1 MSLNLID
8 IPQAPAHPNHAV
20 PRDGWGRPI
29 VVPRGGGKPKGYTR
43 TTTFIDCIEDK
54 SALIDWGKRMVLVGA
69 TKRPDLVEKARPLD
83 PEDPADKKTLNGL
96 AEQATDASGA
106 NDKRE
111 RGTHL
116 HTLSELVDAGQP
128 LPAGLPAQDVDDMA
142 AYLVETSPLKVVAV
156 EQFVVVDELG
166 VAGTF
171 DRMAEYDGP
180 GPDGE
185 PVSGNYICDVKTGS
199 VDYGGL
205 KMAAQLACY
214 SRGVKYDFARF
225 PVNAQDK
232 AAVASFKKRVIE
244 GHEAEA
250 AYSPLPPVNQDWG
263 IIIHLPAGRGE
274 CTLYWVDLNLGWEA
288 AELALRIRVMRS
300 KSRKAIRRFVAQS
313 TGSESLQ
320 PSQSVIV

>member
-1 MSLNLID
+1 ME
-8 IPQAPAHPNHAV
+8 IPSKPVHPNYSV

-69 TKRPDLVEKARPLD
+69 TKRPDLVDKARPLD
-83 PEDPADKKTLNGL
+83 PESPDDKKRLNEL

-111 RGTHL
+111 KGTHL
-116 HTLSELVDAGQP
+116 HGLSELVDAGQP
-128 LPAGLPAQDVDDMA
+128 LPAGLPARDVEDMA
-142 AYLVETSPLKVVAV
+142 AYLMETSPLTVKAV

-180 GPDGE
+180 GPDGA
-185 PVSGNYICDVKTGS
+185 PISGNFIADVKTGS
-199 VDYGGL
+199 VEYGGL

-232 AAVASFKKRVIE
+232 AAVASFKKRVIDMQD
-244 GHEAEA
+244 AEA

-263 IIIHLPAGRGE
+263 IIIHLPAGKGE

-288 AELALRIRVMRS
+288 AELALRIRELRS
-300 KSRKAIRRFVAQS
+300 KGRKAMKPFVVQATADEVAS
-313 TGSESLQ
+313 AA
-320 PSQSVIV
+320 

>member
-1 MSLNLID
+1 MSLNLLE
-8 IPQAPAHPNHAV
+8 IPSKPVHPNHSV

-54 SALIDWGKRMVLVGA
+54 SALIDWGKRMVLVGT
-69 TKRPDLVEKARPLD
+69 TKRPDLMEKARPLD
-83 PEDPADKKTLNGL
+83 PEDPADKKRLNEL

-106 NDKRE
+106 NAKRE

-116 HTLSELVDAGQP
+116 HNLSELVDAGQP
-128 LPAGLPAQDVDDMA
+128 LPASASAQDVEDMG
-142 AYLVETSPLKVVAV
+142 AYLMETSVLKVRAV

-185 PVSGNYICDVKTGS
+185 PISGSFICDLKTGS
-199 VDYGGL
+199 VEYGGL

-214 SRGVKYDFARF
+214 SRGVRYDFARF

-232 AAVASFKKRVIE
+232 AAVASFKKRVIDIQD
-244 GHEAEA
+244 AEA

-263 IIIHLPAGRGE
+263 IIIHLPAGEGE
-274 CTLYWVDLNLGWEA
+274 CTLYWVDLNIGWEA
-288 AELALRIRVMRS
+288 AELALRIRELRS
-300 KSRKAIRRFVAQS
+300 KGRKAMKRFVTQDTANEVAS
-313 TGSESLQ
+313 TR
-320 PSQSVIV
+320 

>member
-1 MSLNLID
+1 ME
-8 IPQAPAHPNHAV
+8 IPSKPAHPNHSV

-29 VVPRGGGKPKGYTR
+29 VVPRAGGQPKGYTR

-69 TKRPDLVEKARPLD
+69 AKRADLVGKARLLD
-83 PEDPADKKTLNGL
+83 PENPDDKKRLNEL
-96 AEQATDASGA
+96 AVQATDASGA
-106 NDKRE
+106 NSKRE
-111 RGTHL
+111 KGTHL
-116 HTLSELVDAGQP
+116 HGLSELVDAGRP
-128 LPAGLPAQDVDDMA
+128 LPAGLSARDVEDMA
-142 AYLVETSPLKVVAV
+142 AYLLETSPLTVKAV

-185 PVSGNYICDVKTGS
+185 PISGNFICDLKTGS

-225 PVNAQDK
+225 PVDAQDK
-232 AAVASFKKRVIE
+232 AAVASFKKRVIDV
-244 GHEAEA
+244 HDAAA
-250 AYSPLPPVNQDWG
+250 AYSPLPPVSQDWG
-263 IIIHLPAGRGE
+263 IIIHLPAGKGE
-274 CTLYWVDLNLGWEA
+274 CALYWVDLNLGWEA
-288 AELALRIRVMRS
+288 AELALRVRELRSKGRKAMKQFVMRG
-300 KSRKAIRRFVAQS
+300 
-313 TGSESLQ
+313 TGEG
-320 PSQSVIV
+320 PAPAA

>member
-1 MSLNLID
+1 MTLNLME
-8 IPQAPAHPNHAV
+8 IPSKPVHPNHSV

-29 VVPRGGGKPKGYTR
+29 VVPRAGGKPKGYTR

-54 SALIDWGKRMVLVGA
+54 SALIDWGKRMVLVGT
-69 TKRPDLVEKARPLD
+69 TKRPDLVDKARPLD
-83 PEDPADKKTLNGL
+83 PESPDDKKRLNEL

-111 RGTHL
+111 KGTHL
-116 HTLSELVDAGQP
+116 HGLSELVDAGQP
-128 LPAGLPAQDVDDMA
+128 LPAGLPARDVEDMA
-142 AYLVETSPLKVVAV
+142 AYLMETSPLTVKAV

-180 GPDGE
+180 GPDGA
-185 PVSGNYICDVKTGS
+185 PISGNFIADVKTGS
-199 VDYGGL
+199 VEYGGL

-232 AAVASFKKRVIE
+232 AAVASFKKRVIDMQ
-244 GHEAEA
+244 EAEA

-263 IIIHLPAGRGE
+263 IIIHLPAGKGE

-288 AELALRIRVMRS
+288 AELALRIRELRS
-300 KSRKAIRRFVAQS
+300 KGRKAMKPFVVQATADEVAS
-313 TGSESLQ
+313 AA
-320 PSQSVIV
+320 

>member
-1 MSLNLID
+1 MTLNLLE
-8 IPQAPAHPNHAV
+8 IPSKPVHPNDSV

-69 TKRPDLVEKARPLD
+69 VKRPDLVDKARPLD
-83 PEDPADKKTLNGL
+83 PDSPDDKKRLNEL

-111 RGTHL
+111 KGTHL
-116 HTLSELVDAGQP
+116 HGLSELVDAGQP
-128 LPAGLPAQDVDDMA
+128 LPAGLPARDVEDMA
-142 AYLVETSPLKVVAV
+142 AYLMETSPLRMKAV

-185 PVSGNYICDVKTGS
+185 PISGNFIADVKTGS
-199 VDYGGL
+199 VEYGGL

-232 AAVASFKKRVIE
+232 AAVASFKKRVIDIQ
-244 GHEAEA
+244 EAEA

-263 IIIHLPAGRGE
+263 IIIHLPAGKGE

-288 AELALRIRVMRS
+288 AELALHIRELRS
-300 KSRKAIRRFVAQS
+300 KGRKAMRPFVAQGTVNEVAS
-313 TGSESLQ
+313 AA
-320 PSQSVIV
+320 

>member
-1 MSLNLID
+1 VSLNLME
-8 IPQAPAHPNHAV
+8 IPSKPVHPNQSV

-69 TKRPDLVEKARPLD
+69 TKRADLVEKARSLN
-83 PEDPADKKTLNGL
+83 PEDPDDKKRLNEL

-111 RGTHL
+111 KGTHL
-116 HTLSELVDAGQP
+116 HGLSELVDAGQP
-128 LPAGLPAQDVDDMA
+128 LPAGLPAADVEDMA
-142 AYLVETSPLKVVAV
+142 AYLMETSVLTVKAV

-180 GPDGE
+180 GPNGA
-185 PVSGNYICDVKTGS
+185 PLSGNFICDVKTGS
-199 VDYGGL
+199 VEYGGL

-225 PVNAQDK
+225 PVDAQDK
-232 AAVASFKKRVIE
+232 AAVASFKKRVIDIQD
-244 GHEAEA
+244 AEA

-263 IIIHLPAGRGE
+263 IIIHLPAGKGE

-288 AELALRIRVMRS
+288 AELALRIRELRS
-300 KSRKAIRRFVAQS
+300 KGRRAMKRFVAQGTANEVAS
-313 TGSESLQ
+313 AA
-320 PSQSVIV
+320 